1 MLTSIIKGLAYRTH
15 VSPNKSV
22 EGLQGLALNFV
33 RYQSQFAPD
42 NVTPVTFVHVV
53 QQCSILVKKW
63 GADEGI
69 DDNKQEPNMNSIV
82 MKMYLYLLDGFILP
96 GKRGNSLSTII
107 QDESFQKLRLI
118 QKLLIQTLDNICLNT
133 IECLEDLA
141 DFEYLWGATLRDPGK
156 DKPLFGPDGISTYN
170 NQSGDGDDV
179 GKSVKGDYQCP
190 KCLKEFNFSSSQTG
204 AASFANHVRACKHEE
219 QQGTKKRKSRESS
232 VTSES
237 IRQIAKELAWVF
249 SRISNPNGERKQRII
264 NAAACVD
271 LVTASL
277 MAPIISASATKRR
290 RFERGVIDPRR
301 SEEDESAA
309 ALSTILTGQ
318 SSIKSDAEYSRQLR
332 EKSKKSLLQGTSDL
346 LSSVTNETT
355 PTQNKDILAGAQ
367 NVASCMIPWLITENQ
382 SNKKSSPASQLLA
395 VMSSHKLRQRNLHK
409 LKEIY
414 HNSKSDKMKE
424 TFSNTSL
431 EDISNDQKALKM
443 AWFIANLQRM
453 AFIDSVDEFF
463 YLSSTERKYL
473 APFAASPTPTT
484 VDQTQ
489 SSDSFSVRAITY
501 RVPEPQPMRC
511 ALQISRVKNE
521 PLTQGELNDVNE
533 WATALLCI
541 VSESSSIKPSH
552 WLMNYL
558 EPPPAVGGFVG
569 QMIAGSWRAKILPV
583 LRYFIRIVA
592 HDCQLSLHEC
602 TISDAGKYSVQQG
615 DTTPGAVLMMY
626 YLSLE
631 TIIRSSPM
639 QYTMVHDAQRFHSS
653 LFSLCYFCL
662 RKAKQPDGRCFL
674 LEDIGTCP
682 IEFYK
687 LVELFI
693 QVLKPADSTSVME
706 NRSLNLPAYLIR
718 VLRQLQTMLL
728 GMIWMSDDL
737 EVKVELTF
745 LGMISKLRE
754 NPVVWNQTFPTSS
767 NENLMQGNSKEE
779 SLVRYMLGNL
789 IHVVNQ
795 RVTTLC
801 QLLGVSSVHTTSE
814 KTMDLFKKV
823 LHDRTDIFFDRHPD
837 QLMLCSL
844 YATLC
849 AQRKKYAPKV
859 GFQKVADAYMLMNR
873 DILGSEIPY
882 TILHRV
888 KNCSDN
894 ARWFGDILLLYNKVF
909 VPAVQSFWRS
919 FKDEVRREAQFNDE
933 ASRDSDD
940 AMENV
945 DDEVD
950 DDNVD
955 DGSDES
961 NESLKDPSSISG
973 DNQASPPAIGAGF
986 DNPLMQGDEGMSKDK
1001 DGTDDDGGG
1010 KVPAKPNGGDG
1021 KSGFSLPD
1029 QSDSSSAST
1038 SGEEEVDD
1046 EKASNLAESE
1056 VNTSLD
1062 DDDDKAQADIVSTGA
1077 DDPTERTD
1085 KSNDKPVATN
1095 KELDQEEVDST
1106 KEEEEVMHV

>member
-42 NVTPVTFVHVV
+42 NVTPVTFVQVV

-1038 SGEEEVDD
+1038 SGEEEVED
-1046 EKASNLAESE
+1046 EKASNLAES
-1056 VNTSLD
+1056 VKLTR
-1062 DDDDKAQADIVSTGA
+1062 V
-1077 DDPTERTD
+1077 
-1085 KSNDKPVATN
+1085 
-1095 KELDQEEVDST
+1095 
-1106 KEEEEVMHV
+1106 